1 MRHPA
6 LLTILS
12 LALLISTAQPARA
25 DDGPT
30 FHRTTP
36 RAAFDEVGDA
46 LVVGIPGGRAWGI
59 ESDLR
64 QLPARGTTLYV
75 RLAVRDPAVREAFVR
90 VAYYASAN
98 ARTRQLAIADS
109 APVSTARGALVA
121 VPFEPPSAAVAYRV
135 RVLARL
141 SDTEGRSAV
150 DAISARLRALTA
162 TSRPSGSLFSH
173 LLP

>member
-1 MRHPA
+1 VRH
-6 LLTILS
+6 LLRAVLS
-12 LALLISTAQPARA
+12 LSVLHCAAQPARA

-36 RAAFDEVGDA
+36 RAAFDAEAGS

-64 QLPARGTTLYV
+64 PLPAAGTTLYV
-75 RLAVRDPAVREAFVR
+75 RLAVHDPVVREAFVR
-90 VAYYASAN
+90 VAYYASAS

-109 APVSTARGALVA
+109 APVSTSRGALVA
-121 VPFEPPSAAVAYRV
+121 VPFEAPPGAVAYRV

-141 SDTEGRSAV
+141 SDTEGRSAA
-150 DAISARLRALTA
+150 DAISARVRALTA
-162 TSRPSGSLFSH
+162 SSRPSGSLLSR